1 MKKAHRYIISTVLQ
15 SIAVILSIL
24 IVLQVFILFMNQMG
38 DMGRGA
44 YHLKEAFIYVL
55 LRLPYDL
62 SNSFPI
68 VCLLGC
74 LVGLSILAN
83 HSELVILRTSGL
95 SIAGVIK
102 IVATAGIGLILVV
115 MVLTETFLPKMLY
128 KANNLKLEALNNGQL
143 FRQAQSLWFRHQ
155 ENFWYVA
162 GILDAY
168 ELSDVTVFSKDK
180 NNHVHAIENFQKLL
194 WKDGHWVGISAE
206 MTYFSKDH
214 KMSRFQADLL
224 DKIKLPLGP
233 GFFKHIERTPDE
245 MSINSLYH
253 RIHHLQAH
261 QDMSKEKL
269 IFWQR
274 LLQPLN
280 TLLMMIL
287 AIPFIFGP
295 LRSSTMGAKLIV
307 GIAMGFGFY
316 IMNQLFGF
324 MSQVYQI
331 KPFIGA
337 ILPFIIFSL
346 LGTYLLKHTR

>member
-1 MKKAHRYIISTVLQ
+1 MKKAQRYIMTTVLQ

-24 IVLQVFILFMNQMG
+24 IVLQMFILFMNQMG

-44 YHLKEAFIYVL
+44 YHLKQAFFYVL

-83 HSELVILRTSGL
+83 HSELVILRVSGL
-95 SIAGVIK
+95 SIGDIIK
-102 IVATAGIGLILVV
+102 MVAMTGIGLIVVV
-115 MVLTETFLPKMLY
+115 MILTETFLPKMTF
-128 KANNLKLEALNNGQL
+128 KANNLKLEAINNGQL
-143 FRQAQSLWFRHQ
+143 FRQAQSLWFRHH

-162 GILDAY
+162 GVVDAH
-168 ELSDVTVFSKDK
+168 ELRDVTVFSKDK
-180 NNHVHAIENFQKLL
+180 NNHIHAIENYQKLV
-194 WKDGHWVGISAE
+194 WKGGHWVGISAE
-206 MTYFSKDH
+206 MSYFSKDH
-214 KMSRFQADLL
+214 KMSRFQADML

-233 GFFKHIERTPDE
+233 NFFKHIERSPDE
-245 MSINSLYH
+245 MSMTSLYH
-253 RIHHLQAH
+253 RIHHLEAH

-274 LLQPLN
+274 LLQPFN
-280 TLLMMIL
+280 TLLMMVL

-316 IMNQLFGF
+316 IINQLFGF

-337 ILPFIIFSL
+337 VLPLLMFSL
-346 LGTYLLKHTR
+346 IGAYLLKHAR

>member
-1 MKKAHRYIISTVLQ
+1 MKKAHRYVIATVLQ
-15 SIAVILSIL
+15 SIGIILSIL
-24 IVLQVFILFMNQMG
+24 IVLQIFILFMNQMG

-44 YHLKEAFIYVL
+44 YHFKQALVYVL

-83 HSELVILRTSGL
+83 HSELVILRASGL
-95 SIAGVIK
+95 SIADVIK
-102 IVATAGIGLILVV
+102 IVAVAGIGLVVLV
-115 MVLTETFLPKMLY
+115 MLLTETFLPKMIF

-155 ENFWYVA
+155 DNFWYVA
-162 GILDAY
+162 GVADAH
-168 ELSDVTVFSKDK
+168 ELRDVTVFSKDK
-180 NNHVHAIENFQKLL
+180 NNHIYAIENYQKLL
-194 WKDGHWVGISAE
+194 WKDGQWVGVSAE
-206 MTYFSKDH
+206 MTYFSKNH
-214 KMSRFQADLL
+214 KMSRFQADML

-233 GFFKHIERTPDE
+233 GFFKHIQRTPDE
-245 MSINSLYH
+245 MSIRNLYH
-253 RIHHLQAH
+253 RIQHLQAH

-274 LLQPLN
+274 LLQPFN

-316 IMNQLFGF
+316 IINQLFGF

-331 KPFIGA
+331 KPFVGA
-337 ILPFIIFSL
+337 ILPLIIFSL
-346 LGTYLLKHTR
+346 IGAYLLRHSR